1 MTEKLAVNDLT
12 QALNCAR
19 VHFMTLQRR
28 KKKNIGHENENES
41 IFLRKKDANEHTH
54 T

>member
-1 MTEKLAVNDLT
+1 MTLRKAMK
-12 QALNCAR
+12 R
-19 VHFMTLQRR
+19 VRAHAFMTMMQR